1 MKLLA
6 IGTVSLAAC
15 FAPSIA
21 LAGKI
26 SLKSDVETCESEI
39 PEDKAAVIRAS
50 RAGNIVTLDVT
61 TQLNCAH
68 IPDKP
73 ELREWRSA
81 ATVSL
86 PTKSPSGAAAM
97 CLCTHK
103 LSFEITDLYEGV
115 QTIYYVQDGTSLG
128 HADAP

>member
-1 MKLLA
+1 MKLIA
-6 IGTVSLAAC
+6 IGAIAFSASLA
-15 FAPSIA
+15 PISV
-21 LAGKI
+21 LAGEI

-39 PEDKAAVIRAS
+39 PEDKAAVVQAS
-50 RAGNIVTLDVT
+50 RVGDMVTLDVT
-61 TQLNCAH
+61 AELNCAH
-68 IPDKP
+68 VPDKP
-73 ELREWRSA
+73 ELRVWRSA

-86 PTKSPSGAAAM
+86 STKSPSEAAAT

-103 LSFEITDLYEGV
+103 LSFEIRDLYEGV